1 MQINAIK
8 CLHCGDIIYSR
19 ARHDFVGCSCDLD
32 DCGVAIDGGFD
43 YCKISFGPNAK
54 YKWIKIRVDAT
65 KKELFHDWNSERDEF
80 GLIRG
85 E

>member
-19 ARHDFVGCSCDLD
+19 ARHDFHTCSCDLND
-32 DCGVAIDGGFD
+32 RGIAIDGGFD
-43 YCKISFGPNAK
+43 LCRICQGPNAK
-54 YKWIKIRVDAT
+54 YKWIKIEVNAT
-65 KKELFHDWNSERDEF
+65 KQELYQDWNTGTDKF
-80 GLIRG
+80 GLIKG